1 MNDDFQEMSGCAV
14 LILALCLGF
23 AILYFTIRTF

>member
-1 MNDDFQEMSGCAV
+1 MNDNFQEMSGCAV

-23 AILYFTIRTF
+23 AIIYYAIKTF

>member
-1 MNDDFQEMSGCAV
+1 MNDNFQEMSGCAV

-23 AILYFTIRTF
+23 AIIYYSLRHF